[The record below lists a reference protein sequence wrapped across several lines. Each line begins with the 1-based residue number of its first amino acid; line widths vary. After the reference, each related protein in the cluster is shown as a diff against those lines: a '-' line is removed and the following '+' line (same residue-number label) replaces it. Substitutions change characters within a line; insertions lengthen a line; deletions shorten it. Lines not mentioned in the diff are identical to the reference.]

1 MRRRSRSS
9 GWTSTPPP
17 WRTFSS
23 GWLDAA
29 WARSRRRPAMQTQVN
44 PLARLPL
51 QKATGWRLF
60 LKTVVARAY
69 PRIVGQQREKSW
81 IFFEIFLPMLAV
93 SSYVFVYRAIGAPEA
108 YVGFVVLGGAMT
120 AFWMNIMGS
129 MSSQL
134 YWEKEQG
141 NLALYIMAP
150 NSMMAVLL
158 GMALGG
164 MFSTFIRAIVIVVL
178 GSLLFHVQYAIV
190 SFWQLVA
197 IFFTAMT
204 ALYGMGM
211 MSASLFLLLS
221 READH
226 LAQLATE
233 PVFLVSGFYFPVK
246 SFNFWVAA
254 AASIIPLTL
263 GLDAMRQLVFSTGA
277 SLGFL
282 DVRVELSILIGLCV
296 VFLFGAQ
303 ALLAYMERLAI
314 REGRLTESRRGG

>member
-1 MRRRSRSS
+1 
-9 GWTSTPPP
+9 
-17 WRTFSS
+17 
-23 GWLDAA
+23 
-29 WARSRRRPAMQTQVN
+29 MQPEIN
-44 PLARLPL
+44 PLATLPV

-60 LKTVVARAY
+60 LKTVIARAY
-69 PRIVGQQREKSW
+69 PRVVGQQREKSW
-81 IFFEIFLPMLAV
+81 VFFEIFLPMLAV
-93 SSYVFVYRAIGAPEA
+93 CAYVFVYRAIGAPET
-108 YVGFVVLGGAMT
+108 YVGFVVIGGAMT
-120 AFWMNIMGS
+120 AFWMNIMWS

-164 MFSTFIRAIVIVVL
+164 MFATFIRAIAIIAL
-178 GSLLFHVQYAIV
+178 GTLLFHVQYAFG
-190 SFWQLVA
+190 SFWQLIA

-233 PVFLVSGFYFPVK
+233 PVFLVSGFYFPIK
-246 SFNFWVAA
+246 SLNFWVAA

-263 GLDAMRQLVFSTGA
+263 GLDAMRQLIFSTGA

-282 DVRVELSILIGLCV
+282 DTRLELGILVGLCV
-296 VFLFGAQ
+296 VFLIGAR
-303 ALLAYMERLAI
+303 ALLGYMERLAI
-314 REGRLTESRRGG
+314 REGRLTESRR